1 MTKPFLDEDAR
12 KVYEEIC
19 QLLRTCVDA
28 DCQTSTC
35 RAVIIHINEKDM
47 MSVTGLN
54 ANKMDTM
61 SMLSYATESFA
72 EQIKAV
78 IEKAVTDPTVN

>member
-1 MTKPFLDEDAR
+1 MTKLFLDEDSR
-12 KVYEEIC
+12 KMYEEVC
-19 QLLRTCVDA
+19 QLIRTSVDA
-28 DCQTSTC
+28 DCQTSNC
-35 RAVIIHINEKDM
+35 RTVVIHINDKDM

>member
-1 MTKPFLDEDAR
+1 MTKLFLDEDSR
-12 KVYEEIC
+12 RMYEEVC
-19 QLLRTCVDA
+19 QLIRTSVDA
-28 DCQTSTC
+28 DCQTSNC
-35 RAVIIHINEKDM
+35 RTVVIHINDKDM

-54 ANKMDTM
+54 ASKMDTM
-61 SMLSYATESFA
+61 SMLTYATESFA